1 MPAEKSTGGLPGEA
15 QLDPSQLVDEA
26 VRLVEVCKR
35 GGRVPRIYGATVI
48 LYHCPQQAGL
58 FGLLKR
64 RPGDIDLAAYQ
75 KDTSKIADTIARLGY
90 EEDRTLTAFGGGRLI
105 FNRIADGLHCDVF
118 LGKLEM
124 SHTLSFDGRLE
135 LDFPTAP
142 LADLF
147 LSKMQIFKLNEK
159 DVIDTIIL
167 LREHR
172 VGGTADETID
182 AGYVSNLC
190 SKDWGLWRTVTGNL
204 QKVGALLPSYDALS
218 EADRSDV
225 SSKLGDVAMAI
236 ESAQKTLAWK
246 LRARVGESRKWYNEV
261 EDVYR

>member
-1 MPAEKSTGGLPGEA
+1 LPGEA
-15 QLDPSQLVDEA
+15 QLDPSQMVDEA
-26 VRLVEVCKR
+26 VRLVDACKR
-35 GGRVPRIYGATVI
+35 DGRVLRVYGATAIV
-48 LYHCPQQAGL
+48 YHCPQQGGMFA
-58 FGLLKR
+58 LLKR

-75 KDTSKIADTIARLGY
+75 KDTSKIADAIASLGY

-105 FNRIADGLHCDVF
+105 FKRISDGLHCDVF

-135 LDFPTAP
+135 LDYPTAP

-167 LREHR
+167 LREHK
-172 VGGTADETID
+172 VGRAEDETID
-182 AGYVSNLC
+182 AGYISGLC
-190 SKDWGLWRTVTGNL
+190 SRDWGLWRTVTGNI
-204 QKVGALLPSYDALS
+204 QKVGALLPSYGVLS
-218 EADRSDV
+218 EADRLDV
-225 SSKLGDVAMAI
+225 SRKLDDVAKAI
-236 ESAQKTLAWK
+236 DTSQKALAWK